1 VYRAVDTA
9 EGQQI
14 VAIKQI
20 TLRGL
25 STQQIIE
32 ATQSFH
38 REVAL
43 LSPLRHPGLPRL
55 HETFTDAEHWYLVM
69 DFIAGE
75 TLERFLAERP
85 GPSFAETL
93 QIGLQLC
100 TVLEYL
106 HTREPA
112 IIFRDLKPSNIMRT
126 PQGNIFLV
134 DFGIARA
141 FRPGQARDTMP
152 FGSPGYAA
160 PEQYGKKQTT
170 PQADIYSLGA
180 VLHHLLTGDDPAEH
194 PFRFAPLPMAD
205 AEHLITLDAL
215 IQQMVATEPQERPA
229 RVADVRIVLQ
239 RLVEDH
245 RWQAARAR
253 LPHLAPLPAANV
265 PLTVPHV
272 GLPRRR
278 LLLTALKVGGS
289 VVGVGAGMVGLCEL
303 ALHVGQRPIMGVTAL
318 PPPSPRTVKKQLIY
332 RNHRGAITALSWSP
346 DGTMVAS
353 GSADGT
359 VQVWRS
365 ADGVLLYTLS
375 GYIDPVTAVAWASDR
390 RNVIASAGN
399 PDGSVQVWDALRDH
413 RDLAFHAEGRVLA
426 LDWKPR
432 SPWIVSGGTGREIYT
447 WQASSGARGA
457 SYRGQRGDVRA
468 VLWLDRAA
476 VTASGQTSALQTQ
489 LPTPTPFPLTPQPPL
504 PTPTPPATP
513 SQPLQPTPSP
523 FPTPA
528 LLDYK
533 KLIASGDATGAVH
546 LWDATTGQTIH
557 TWTDHQGGVN
567 GLSLLPSQDPS
578 AVTLA
583 SAGDDG
589 RVVVLTIDFHSV
601 WDASYSRSGTYIE
614 HHGQRVNAV
623 TALREI
629 DPEYGALLASAGDDG
644 TVQLWYAYRNE
655 PVFTYTDHYAPVK
668 ALALSPVP
676 GDNRMVSGDSNGLVH
691 LWTILPPSSR

>member
-1 VYRAVDTA
+1 MA
-9 EGQQI
+9 EDQQV

-38 REVAL
+38 REVSL

-55 HETFTDAEHWYLVM
+55 RETFTDAEHWYLVM
-69 DFIAGE
+69 DFITGE
-75 TLERFLAERP
+75 TLERFLADRP
-85 GPSFAETL
+85 HPSFAEAM

-100 TVLEYL
+100 AVLEYL
-106 HTREPA
+106 HSREPA

-126 PQGNIFLV
+126 PQGHIFLI

-180 VLHHLLTGDDPAEH
+180 VLHHLLTGADPAEH
-194 PFRFAPLPMAD
+194 PFHFAPLPMAD
-205 AEHLITLDAL
+205 APHLITLDAL
-215 IQQMVATEPQERPA
+215 IQQMVATAPEMRPA
-229 RVADVRIVLQ
+229 CVADVRIVLQ
-239 RLVEDH
+239 RLVQDH
-245 RWQAARAR
+245 RRLAARTSA
-253 LPHLAPLPAANV
+253 PYLAPLPAASV
-265 PLTVPHV
+265 PQAVPHP

-278 LLLTALKVGGS
+278 MLITALTVGS
-289 VVGVGAGMVGLCEL
+289 VVVGVGAGVFGLCEL
-303 ALHVGQRPIMGVTAL
+303 ALHAGQGPIAGVAAL
-318 PPPSPRTVKKQLIY
+318 PPPGPRAVKRQLIY
-332 RNHRGAITALSWSP
+332 RQHRGAITALSWSP

-365 ADGVLLYTLS
+365 ADGALLYTLS
-375 GYIDPVTAVAWASDR
+375 GYTDPVTAVAWASDR

-413 RDLAFHAEGRVLA
+413 RNLIFHAEGRVLA

-432 SPWIVSGGTGREIYT
+432 SPWIVSGGSGREIST
-447 WQASSGARGA
+447 WHATTGARGV
-457 SYRGQRGDVRA
+457 SYRGQRGNVRA
-468 VLWLDRAA
+468 VLWLDRGA
-476 VTASGQTSALQTQ
+476 VTASGQTSALHTH
-489 LPTPTPFPLTPQPPL
+489 LPTPTPSALPAQPPL
-504 PTPTPPATP
+504 PTPTPAATP
-513 SQPLQPTPSP
+513 SQPRQPTPL
-523 FPTPA
+523 PTPPPSPTSA

-533 KLIASGDATGAVH
+533 KLIASGDASGTVQ
-546 LWDATTGQTIH
+546 LWDATTGQTIQ
-557 TWTDHQGGVN
+557 TWTEHQGGVN
-567 GLSLLPSQDPS
+567 GLCLVPNQNLS

-589 RVVVLTIDFHSV
+589 RVVVRTVDMLTT
-601 WDASYSRSGTYIE
+601 WGASSSRRDIYAG
-614 HHGQRVNAV
+614 HQGQKVNAV
-623 TALREI
+623 TALRELE
-629 DPEYGALLASAGDDG
+629 PGYGALLASASDDG
-644 TVQLWYAYRNE
+644 TVQLWYEYRNE
-655 PVFTYTDHYAPVK
+655 PVFTYAGHHAPVM

-676 GDNRMVSGDSNGLVH
+676 GDNRMVSGDINGLVH
-691 LWTILPPSSR
+691 LWTVLPPPSH